1 MKKNA
6 TPTMKDIMAI
16 ITGMKASMF
25 ENTRGNRKKPNEAII
40 IRVPTEIL

>member
-6 TPTMKDIMAI
+6 TATRKDVIAI

-25 ENTRGNRKKPNEAII
+25 ENTRGNRKNPNEAIS
-40 IRVPTEIL
+40 IRVPTETL